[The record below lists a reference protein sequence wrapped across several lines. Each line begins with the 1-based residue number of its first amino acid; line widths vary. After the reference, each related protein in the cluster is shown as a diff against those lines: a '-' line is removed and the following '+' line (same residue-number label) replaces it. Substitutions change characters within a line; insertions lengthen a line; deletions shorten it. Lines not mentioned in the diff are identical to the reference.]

1 MHSPFN
7 EVINYA
13 LSDGKDL
20 DHHFLFLLQR

>member
-13 LSDGKDL
+13 VSDGKDPN
-20 DHHFLFLLQR
+20 HYFLFLLQN